1 MNFQQS
7 KSPLGSTESKKPKA
21 LRAPRL
27 CLPYEIHV
35 NEERSE
41 FHWGGEHIFIE
52 DPFMDGHYPSKE
64 TNSLL

>member
-41 FHWGGEHIFIE
+41 FHWGGE
-52 DPFMDGHYPSKE
+52 M
-64 TNSLL
+64 L